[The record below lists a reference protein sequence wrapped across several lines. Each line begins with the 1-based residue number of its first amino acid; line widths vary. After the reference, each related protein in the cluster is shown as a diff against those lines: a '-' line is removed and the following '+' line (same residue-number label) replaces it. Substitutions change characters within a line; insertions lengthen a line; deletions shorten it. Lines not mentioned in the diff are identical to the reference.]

1 MNAEPPT
8 CLFERLTNLSRMMA
22 AASCLSLVFTNI
34 ANSMLNCKVPQ
45 QHVGNSVAVVSVFV
59 TVTIKLYGNY
69 RVCLPTVYVEHLHQ
83 TGNQL
88 LLVHA
93 AEPPLLSSSRE

>member
-1 MNAEPPT
+1 M
-8 CLFERLTNLSRMMA
+8 
-22 AASCLSLVFTNI
+22 
-34 ANSMLNCKVPQ
+34 
-45 QHVGNSVAVVSVFV
+45 HVG
-59 TVTIKLYGNY
+59 L
-69 RVCLPTVYVEHLHQ
+69 LTVYVEHLHQ